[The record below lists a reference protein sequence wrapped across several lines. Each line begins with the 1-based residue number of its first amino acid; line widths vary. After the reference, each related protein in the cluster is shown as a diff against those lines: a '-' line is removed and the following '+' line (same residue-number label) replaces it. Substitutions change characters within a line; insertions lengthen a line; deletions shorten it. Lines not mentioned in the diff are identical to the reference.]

1 MPASARKS
9 RHAMKVFYFDGTG
22 LCVFYKRLDAG
33 TFRMPLSHDGTSP
46 TIVLSERQLSDLFA
60 GIEIEVPTKH

>member
-1 MPASARKS
+1 MPTRPTGGRAVEASMPASARKS

-46 TIVLSERQLSDLFA
+46 TIVLSERQLS
-60 GIEIEVPTKH
+60 